1 LFGGTSNQKVAN
13 GAKVS
18 KPAATLHPGEKSTP
32 PRPVAAQ
39 SKQTSSPLMD
49 LMDMSSGDSF
59 PINLI
64 AKPSYDLFKELEGL
78 LDGPSTTASST
89 PTAPLKSI
97 IDFMSLYDNTPVV
110 SHSNADFLSLG
121 HISSFG
127 MEALNKSEPGLM
139 DLSEVPITSSLG
151 GPHPSPT
158 STRDVGFRK
167 GLRQ

>member
-1 LFGGTSNQKVAN
+1 
-13 GAKVS
+13 
-18 KPAATLHPGEKSTP
+18 
-32 PRPVAAQ
+32 
-39 SKQTSSPLMD
+39 
-49 LMDMSSGDSF
+49 
-59 PINLI
+59 
-64 AKPSYDLFKELEGL
+64 
-78 LDGPSTTASST
+78 
-89 PTAPLKSI
+89 
-97 IDFMSLYDNTPVV
+97 MSLYDNTPVV

-158 STRDVGFRK
+158 STRNVGFRK